1 MKNKRFWRSLVLY
14 GACAQTI
21 TILLRVLIS
30 RLARRRPQSHEAT
43 IRTTDGLE
51 LTTWVPGA

>member
-21 TILLRVLIS
+21 TIVLKVLTS
-30 RLARRRPQSHEAT
+30 RLARRRPQRHEVT
-43 IRTTDGLE
+43 IRTTDGME
-51 LTTWVPGA
+51 LATWVLGA